1 MSSGPD
7 GRNTGGW
14 KTCRILP
21 TTPDANNTW
30 LTEGLQNDYASHI
43 VLGSGAKDDSTV
55 FQTFSN
61 GLKTNRD
68 AWMYNFDR
76 NRLADSVKLTIETYK
91 DDLARWRRHK
101 NDGKDIER
109 FLTSDPKKIS
119 WSETLKKKVEREVE
133 LDDLDPTKFRLALYR
148 PFTLMQT
155 YFDPDLNERRYVLP
169 SILPDA
175 TTELENR
182 LIVLS
187 NVAFRSPFSVLA
199 TNRIP
204 EMHLCASTD
213 GFQCFPFY
221 TYAEDGTNRR
231 ENITEGRWN
240 SFALATGTAPSASGT
255 SFITSTPSCTIP
267 TIASATRRTYA
278 ASCPAFRSS
287 ALPQGLK
294 PRWKGR
300 PTRR

>member
-1 MSSGPD
+1 
-7 GRNTGGW
+7 
-14 KTCRILP
+14 
-21 TTPDANNTW
+21 
-30 LTEGLQNDYASHI
+30 
-43 VLGSGAKDDSTV
+43 
-55 FQTFSN
+55 
-61 GLKTNRD
+61 
-68 AWMYNFDR
+68 MYNFDR

-133 LDDLDPTKFRLALYR
+133 LDDLDPAKFRLALYR